1 MYLPDEDD
9 LAEAEVAVSATPPED
24 LKRDD
29 RRVSRPPD
37 PEAPEATPPEAAPK
51 PVEEVLPVLRLLVL
65 LPQDS

>member
-1 MYLPDEDD
+1 MNLPDEDD
-9 LAEAEVAVSATPPED
+9 LAEAEVAVSATPED